1 MYFILLTHSRELNKK
16 SATGPL
22 VKQALSN
29 QCDVIEWSR
38 TEPDSRLTSKLDT
51 TKALLIYP
59 ETHKQAP
66 VIKSSNALVEF
77 NTFIIL
83 DGTWQ
88 EARKMY
94 NRSPYLHSLAHYPLN
109 IDYPSSYQLRRNQK
123 STGLCTAEVAIELLK
138 QRAELVQANKL
149 ESLYNKFNLG
159 IDTSQEA

>member
-22 VKQALSN
+22 VKQALNS

-38 TEPDSRLTSKLDT
+38 TEPDSRLTSKLDA

-59 ETHKQAP
+59 ETHSNAL
-66 VIKSSNALVEF
+66 VIKDSKALVEF

-88 EARKMY
+88 EARKIY
-94 NRSPYLHSLAHYPLN
+94 NRSPYLHSLAHYPLEV
-109 IDYPSSYQLRRNQK
+109 DYQSSYQLRRNQK
-123 STGLCTAEVAIELLK
+123 NTGLCTAEVAIELLNQK
-138 QRAELVQANKL
+138 NELVPASKL
-149 ESLYNKFNLG
+149 KGLYNRFNLA
-159 IDTSQEA
+159 IDINQEI